1 MAANNLTA
9 KQQAFIQ
16 EYLLDLNATQAA
28 IRAGYSEKTAK
39 QQASRLLTNVDV
51 QAALREAQEARS
63 ERTEL
68 TQDWVLSRLVENT
81 QRAMQAEPVRDRE
94 GNPTGE
100 YTYAGA
106 VANKA
111 LELLGKH
118 LGMFADRN
126 LDIDVTALSTE
137 ALRRIANGEDPIKV
151 VLTSGQGGAGA

>member
-1 MAANNLTA
+1 MAASKLTP
-9 KQQAFIQ
+9 KQEAFIR
-16 EYLLDLNATQAA
+16 EYLVDLDATKAA
-28 IRAGYSEKTAK
+28 VRAGYSEKTAGQIGHENLK
-39 QQASRLLTNVDV
+39 KPQIA
-51 QAALREAQEARS
+51 AALQEARSARS

-68 TQDWVLSRLVENT
+68 TQDWVLSRLVENV

-100 YTYAGA
+100 YTYQGS

-111 LELLGKH
+111 LELVGKH

-151 VLTSGQGGAGA
+151 VLSSGQGRAGA